1 MIATVAAQQFTS
13 LRRQR
18 IFLALLGTLVAMTA
32 MAGVIGWMSR
42 TTIVRVYDEAVRLLA
57 ARGQAAPANPFALK
71 PTLSLLSNMSIYIPL
86 IGALLAVVLG
96 HLSVAD
102 DQSNGLGRLIF
113 SRQVTRTSYALGKI
127 LSAAAVLALVLTAS
141 FGVSVLSLL
150 AVNRAV
156 PTGGELARLG
166 GFYGLSWLY
175 LLLFALVGMVTVLL
189 TRRRSMALLA
199 AMGVWLV
206 LTFAV
211 PQFTSGLRPTTSLNP
226 ITDPVSTSQP
236 FFTATA
242 KARPFSISE
251 QYKEASGRILAT
263 APGESGTDT
272 TRRILP
278 LAVSVAALAAATTV
292 LVRRHDFS
300 KGASDE

>member
-1 MIATVAAQQFTS
+1 MIATVAAQQLTS

-18 IFLALLGTLVAMTA
+18 IFLALLGTLLAMTA

-42 TTIVRVYDEAVRLLA
+42 STIVRVYADAVQLLA
-57 ARGQAAPANPFALK
+57 ARGQVAPANPFELK

-86 IGALLAVVLG
+86 VGALLALVLG
-96 HLSVAD
+96 HLSLAD

-113 SRQVTRTSYALGKI
+113 SRQVTRTSYVLGKI
-127 LSAAAVLALVLTAS
+127 LSAATVLAVALAAS
-141 FGVSVLSLL
+141 FGVSVVSLL

-156 PTGGELARLG
+156 PTGGELARLAA
-166 GFYGLSWLY
+166 FYGLSWLY

-189 TRRRSMALLA
+189 SKRRSMALLA

-211 PQFTSGLRPTTSLNP
+211 PQLTSGLRPTTSLNP

-251 QYKEASGRILAT
+251 QYKEASGRILGT
-263 APGESGTDT
+263 APGESGAET
-272 TRRILP
+272 TRRIAP
-278 LAVSVAALAAATTV
+278 LLVSAAGLAAVTTV
-292 LVRRHDFS
+292 LVRRRDFS